1 MAKWVTFYWS
11 IMNGTVDLVEHKDK
25 ETAREYFFNH
35 YKKYFEYFD
44 LNTDMKKNCK
54 LPTSY
59 GYSHRRFYAMTKRE
73 YKIFFG
79 KFPGKKQQDKKKIKK
94 TGRRHAKNTP

>member
-11 IMNGTVDLVEHKDK
+11 IMNGNVDLVEHKDK
-25 ETAREYFFNH
+25 KTAREYFLNH
-35 YKKYFEYFD
+35 YKKYFA
-44 LNTDMKKNCK
+44 LNIVMKKDCK

-59 GYSHRRFYAMTKRE
+59 GYSHRRFYVMTKRE

-79 KFPGKKQQDKKKIKK
+79 KFPDKKQQDKKNKK
-94 TGRRHAKNTP
+94 NR

>member
-11 IMNGTVDLVEHKDK
+11 IMNGNVDLVEHKDK
-25 ETAREYFFNH
+25 KTAREYFLDH
-35 YKKYFEYFD
+35 YKKYFALD
-44 LNTDMKKNCK
+44 TGMKKDCK

-59 GYSHRRFYAMTKRE
+59 GYSHRRFYVMTKRE
-73 YKIFFG
+73 YKIFLE
-79 KFPGKKQQDKKKIKK
+79 KSRTKNNKIKKIKK